1 MSENVSPST
10 VKFHLVKGNFFRVI
24 HADGVIGGITPGRE
38 IFLSLFSERGAI
50 PQLIEQAIN
59 ADGSLGAEIKRSGK
73 EGIVREIEIG
83 VMLNAKTAKLIADWL
98 SKQAEILAA
107 SEPEMASEK
116 SASSME
122 VS

>member
-1 MSENVSPST
+1 MSENMSSNA

-24 HADGVIGGITPGRE
+24 HADGVVGGITPSRE
-38 IFLSLFSERGAI
+38 IFLSLFNERDAI

-59 ADGSLGAEIKRSGK
+59 ADGSLGEEIKRSGK
-73 EGIVREIEIG
+73 EGIVREIEVG
-83 VMLNAKTAKLIADWL
+83 VMLNVKTAKLIADWL
-98 SKQAEILAA
+98 LKQAEILAA
-107 SEPEMASEK
+107 SEPESASEK

>member
-1 MSENVSPST
+1 MSENVSPSA